1 MVVHRS
7 VREGA
12 ICVEPWTRAAGRSC
26 GRGRGPGRGDASVR
40 PGERQ
45 QRGAS
50 LKSATCRDMDKAVVS
65 DPHCSRV
72 WWFADTSF
80 PDPTWGLGGALSCP

>member
-1 MVVHRS
+1 M
-7 VREGA
+7 
-12 ICVEPWTRAAGRSC
+12 
-26 GRGRGPGRGDASVR
+26 R